1 MPFQHRVRRYSL
13 RVSIGFSEEQVSGK
27 RGIVRHIDAIRKY
40 APFLHKHALIHIF
53 VIVVAVYAM
62 VAGERLDQPSPH
74 FHFVDLAH
82 SFMDGRLDTDT
93 PRQRRGAKANDQDPP
108 GYRDAIERALEG
120 GGWNDWSFIEKLTLK
135 DGTVHEGRYPWR
147 DGPKRHTFWTN
158 KHEEVPDLRNMD
170 LARTCGEQGNRLC
183 KERTYYISFPPA
195 PGVVMMPFAAIW
207 NYDTNDVWITIL
219 FAGLNAM
226 LLFIFLRLLVQRG
239 HSQRSDGENLWLVAL
254 FAFGSVV
261 FFSSVRGE
269 VWFTALVFGVTF
281 NLLYMLAALD
291 LKHPILAGLMLGIG
305 MATRTPIAF
314 CVVFFAWQLFFPGN
328 KWQSDRWKEI
338 FTKGALFAIPVLA
351 VGIALMAYNEARFGS
366 AFEFGHSYLTGGAGA
381 RVRDHGM
388 FSSHWLNRNLSA
400 ALTNM
405 PVVDSVAP
413 YLKISKHGLGLLV
426 TMPALF
432 LLARP
437 ARHAPIVRALWLTV
451 IIAAIPALFYQNTGW
466 EQFSYRLAMD
476 YLPYL
481 MALLAIGGRALTW
494 KVKLVFVFCIA
505 INLFG
510 AITFTH
516 FGSTFY
522 N

>member
-1 MPFQHRVRRYSL
+1 MQSL
-13 RVSIGFSEEQVSGK
+13 FGHAVFK
-27 RGIVRHIDAIRKY
+27 KY
-40 APFLHKHALIHIF
+40 APFFRKYVLAHIF
-53 VIVVAVYAM
+53 VVVVLAYAL
-62 VAGERLDQPSPH
+62 VAGDRLEKPSPH

-82 SFMDGRLDTDT
+82 SFMDGRLDTET
-93 PRQRRGAKANDQDPP
+93 PKQRKGGKALEGDPP
-108 GYRDAIERALEG
+108 GYRAAIDRALTG
-120 GGWNDWSFIEKLTLK
+120 GGWNDWASIDKLTLR
-135 DGTVHEGRYPWR
+135 DGTVHEGRYPWTSK
-147 DGPKRHTFWTN
+147 DGDKRFTFWTN
-158 KHEEVPDLRNMD
+158 KHEAIPDLRSMD
-170 LARTCGEQGNRLC
+170 LARTCGEKGNQLC
-183 KERTYYISFPPA
+183 REKTYYISFPPGPA
-195 PGVVMMPFAAIW
+195 VVMMPFAAIW

-219 FAGLNAM
+219 FAGLNAV
-226 LLFIFLRLLVQRG
+226 LLFLLLNLLVRRG
-239 HSQRSDGENLWLVAL
+239 HSHRTDEENLWLVAL
-254 FAFGSVV
+254 FAFGTVV

-281 NLLYMLAALD
+281 NLLYILAALD

-328 KWQSDRWKEI
+328 RWQAGRWVDILK
-338 FTKGALFAIPVLA
+338 KGTLFSIPILAL
-351 VGIALMAYNEARFGS
+351 GIALMAYNEARFGS
-366 AFEFGHSYLTGGAGA
+366 AFEFGHSYLTGGAAA
-381 RVRDHGM
+381 RVRDHGL
-388 FSSHWLNRNLSA
+388 FSSHWLNKNLGA

-413 YLKISKHGLGLLV
+413 YIRISKHGLGLLV

-437 ARHAPIVRALWLTV
+437 KNSFPLARALWLTV
-451 IIAAIPALFYQNTGW
+451 AAAAIPALFYQNTGW
-466 EQFSYRLAMD
+466 EQFSYRFAMD

-481 MALLAIGGRALTW
+481 MALLAIGGRPITGR
-494 KVKLVFVFCIA
+494 VKLVFGFCMA

-516 FGSTFY
+516 FASTFY